1 VKNIFKSLASGLY
14 VGSAIKQSEVDSDL
28 NRRWLS
34 YCHGGA
40 VIRMWLFLDDNV
52 IFKLSCK
59 NLFNLWDKSEDNC
72 NFSIIL
78 ITIIALITLITIIA
92 SITLITIIVLITL
105 IT

>member
-40 VIRMWLFLDDNV
+40 VIRM
-52 IFKLSCK
+52 
-59 NLFNLWDKSEDNC
+59 
-72 NFSIIL
+72 
-78 ITIIALITLITIIA
+78 
-92 SITLITIIVLITL
+92 
-105 IT
+105 